1 MKKTIDHIK
10 EKRTVSE
17 ELTKKR
23 KEFTRIRKLI
33 LKSLE
38 TEPKTIPQIAQE
50 SELPLDV
57 VTYNLMTLRKYG
69 EIETGEIDDS
79 DEYFYYQ
86 AVKKKKDTE
95 EE

>member
-1 MKKTIDHIK
+1 MKKTIDYIK
-10 EKRTVSE
+10 EKRTFSE

-38 TEPKTIPQIAQE
+38 TEPKTIPQVARE
-50 SELPLDV
+50 SGLPLDV

-69 EIETGEIDDS
+69 EIETGEVDDM
-79 DEYFYYQ
+79 DEYYYYQ
-86 AVKKKKDTE
+86 LVKKKS
-95 EE
+95 

>member
-69 EIETGEIDDS
+69 EIETGEIDDM
-79 DEYFYYQ
+79 DEYYYYQ
-86 AVKKKKDTE
+86 SVKKKS
-95 EE
+95 

>member
-1 MKKTIDHIK
+1 MKKTIDYIK
-10 EKRTVSE
+10 EKRTVPE

-23 KEFTRIRKLI
+23 KEYTRIRKLI

-38 TEPKTIPQIAQE
+38 TEPKTIPQIARE

-69 EIETGEIDDS
+69 EIETGEIDDM
-79 DEYFYYQ
+79 DEYYYYQ

-95 EE
+95 